1 MHLLYGISS
10 NLNNEKVLIG
20 SYHFIVE
27 DEHVEITEEEFELI
41 NKEANGCSIIYLAIA
56 GKLAGFLCIEDPI
69 REETKYVI
77 EALREEG
84 IKNIVMLTGDD
95 ESISSIVAKKLGITE
110 YKSQVLPD
118 NKASIIEKLKEKRHK
133 VIMVGDGIN
142 YSPALAVANVS
153 ISMKDSSDLARKVSD
168 ISLLSSNLED
178 LVTLKKLS
186 TALKNCLK

>member
-95 ESISSIVAKKLGITE
+95 ESTSSIVAKKLGITE